1 MANANGLLALA
12 AGFGGGY
19 MAGKQRIQEK
29 ERQDKKDK
37 QEQDLHDAR
46 MEEINR
52 GRQERIAL
60 ADAVAPRTAQEGTV
74 VDGGSTR
81 EFYADPSKVTP
92 ELQQDRQIEADM
104 RAEQA
109 GQQAPSLA
117 QARPGYGV
125 NAGTRG
131 QISTDKPD
139 LASLNSRDSK
149 MQRVVDATMATDPA
163 KALTLE
169 SAAQRNNREEITFTQ
184 QQRDYARKLDKE
196 GVIEAV
202 RRFRAGDAKGAVEVL
217 NKGGDYKVV
226 GQPEVTRE
234 DRELPGIGTI
244 PTYTAKVKLQGP
256 DGNVVEKTY
265 NSHDVSMQLMPY
277 EKNLELL
284 RKGTDTENRGLLLDA
299 KAAALEAKGAA
310 QAANGGNINREERIR
325 YTSLFTDAGRR
336 LGEAQKALNTL
347 QRDQDFNYRI
357 KKNPVGPEAQQL
369 ETLRD
374 NIKGYQEERTMYQGL
389 LSGSQ
394 KPQGKGG
401 GGAPA
406 APNPAAGGGH
416 PAQPK
421 RITSAAERDAL
432 PKGTPYVAPNGTTYI
447 KQ

>member
-1 MANANGLLALA
+1 MANGNALLALA
-12 AGFGGGY
+12 AGLGGGY
-19 MAGKQRIQEK
+19 MAAQANDDNKK
-29 ERQDKKDK
+29 RQDKKDK

-46 MEEINR
+46 MEDINR

-74 VDGGSTR
+74 VDGGQTR
-81 EFYADPSKVTP
+81 EFYADPAKVTP
-92 ELQQDRQIEADM
+92 ELQQDRQIEAEM

-109 GQQAPSLA
+109 GTKPVSLA
-117 QARPGYGV
+117 DAKPGFGV
-125 NAGTRG
+125 SAGSKA
-131 QISTDKPD
+131 QISTDRPD
-139 LASLNSRDSK
+139 LASLNSREAK
-149 MQRVVDATMATDPA
+149 LQRVVDATMATDPA

-169 SAAQRNNREEITFTQ
+169 SAAQRNKREEITFTQ
-184 QQRDYARKLDKE
+184 QQRDYARKLDQE
-196 GVIEAV
+196 GVFEAV
-202 RRFRAGDAKGAVEVL
+202 RKFRTGDAKGVVEAF

-310 QAANGGNINREERIR
+310 QAANGGNLNREERIR

-336 LGEAQKALNTL
+336 LGEAQKALNLL
-347 QRDQDFNYRI
+347 QRDFMFTKKAQD
-357 KKNPVGPEAQQL
+357 PTSPQAQQL
-369 ETLRD
+369 RELQD
-374 NIKGYQEERTMYQGL
+374 SIKGYQEERTMYQGL

-394 KPQGKGG
+394 TGG
-401 GGAPA
+401 GKKPPKADA
-406 APNPAAGGGH
+406 APTPEEPQAMPTSKTALKKGAVYNTARGPA
-416 PAQPK
+416 
-421 RITSAAERDAL
+421 RW
-432 PKGTPYVAPNGTTYI
+432 NGTAFEA
-447 KQ
+447 Q

>member
-1 MANANGLLALA
+1 MANGNALLALA
-12 AGFGGGY
+12 AGLGGGY
-19 MAGKQRIQEK
+19 MAAQANDDNKK
-29 ERQDKKDK
+29 RQDKKDK

-52 GRQERIAL
+52 GKQERIAL
-60 ADAVAPRTAQEGTV
+60 ADAVAPRTAQQGTV
-74 VDGGSTR
+74 VDGGQTR
-81 EFYADPSKVTP
+81 EFYADPAKVTP
-92 ELQQDRQIEADM
+92 ELQQDRQIEAEM

-109 GQQAPSLA
+109 GTKPVSLA
-117 QARPGYGV
+117 DAKPGFGV

-131 QISTDKPD
+131 QISTDQPD
-139 LASLNSRDSK
+139 LASLNSREAK

-169 SAAQRNNREEITFTQ
+169 SAAQRNKREDITFTQ
-184 QQRDYARKLDKE
+184 QQKDYARKLDQE
-196 GVIEAV
+196 GVFEAV
-202 RRFRAGDAKGAVEVL
+202 RKFRTGDAKGVVDAF

-244 PTYTAKVKLQGP
+244 PTYTAKVQLQGP

-299 KAAALEAKGAA
+299 RAAAIEAKAAAQG
-310 QAANGGNINREERIR
+310 ANGGNINREERIR

-347 QRDQDFNYRI
+347 QRDQDFSYRI
-357 KKNPVGPEAQQL
+357 KKNPAGPEAQQL

-394 KPQGKGG
+394 TGDGKKPPKTD
-401 GGAPA
+401 A
-406 APNPAAGGGH
+406 APKPEEPQAMPTSKTALKKGAVYNTARGPA
-416 PAQPK
+416 
-421 RITSAAERDAL
+421 RW
-432 PKGTPYVAPNGTTYI
+432 NGTAFEA
-447 KQ
+447 Q

>member
-1 MANANGLLALA
+1 MANAQGLA
-12 AGFGGGY
+12 AFVTGFGTGI
-19 MAGKQRIQEK
+19 MASKQRK
-29 ERQDKKDK
+29 EDKDRQDKKDK

-46 MEEINR
+46 MEDINR

-74 VDGGSTR
+74 VDGGQTR

-92 ELQQDRQIEADM
+92 ELQQDRQIEAEM

-109 GQQAPSLA
+109 GTKPVSLA
-117 QARPGYGV
+117 DAKPGFGV

-139 LASLNSRDSK
+139 LANLNSRESK
-149 MQRVVDATMATDPA
+149 MQRVVDATMATDPT

-169 SAAQRNNREEITFTQ
+169 SAAQRNKREEITFTQ
-184 QQRDYARKLDKE
+184 QQRDYARKLDQE

-310 QAANGGNINREERIR
+310 QAANGGALNREERIR

-336 LGEAQKALNTL
+336 LGEAQKALNLL
-347 QRDQDFNYRI
+347 QRDFMFTKKAQD
-357 KKNPVGPEAQQL
+357 PASPQAQQL
-369 ETLRD
+369 RELQD
-374 NIKGYQEERTMYQGL
+374 SIKSYQEERTTYQGL

-394 KPQGKGG
+394 TGAGKKPPKTD
-401 GGAPA
+401 A
-406 APNPAAGGGH
+406 APKPEEPQAMPTSKTALKKGAVYNTARGPA
-416 PAQPK
+416 
-421 RITSAAERDAL
+421 RW
-432 PKGTPYVAPNGTTYI
+432 NGTAFEA
-447 KQ
+447 Q

>member
-1 MANANGLLALA
+1 MANGNALLALA
-12 AGFGGGY
+12 AGLGGGY
-19 MAGKQRIQEK
+19 MAAQANDDNKK
-29 ERQDKKDK
+29 RQDKKDK

-46 MEEINR
+46 MEDINR

-60 ADAVAPRTAQEGTV
+60 ADAVAPRTAREGTV
-74 VDGGSTR
+74 VDGGQTR

-92 ELQQDRQIEADM
+92 ELQQDRQIEAEM

-109 GQQAPSLA
+109 GTKPVSLA
-117 QARPGYGV
+117 DAKPGFGV
-125 NAGTRG
+125 SAGSKA
-131 QISTDKPD
+131 QISTDRPD
-139 LASLNSRDSK
+139 LASLNSREAK
-149 MQRVVDATMATDPA
+149 LQRVVDATMATDPA

-169 SAAQRNNREEITFTQ
+169 SAAQRNKREDITFTQ
-184 QQRDYARKLDKE
+184 QQRDYARKLDQE
-196 GVIEAV
+196 GVFEAV
-202 RRFRAGDAKGAVEVL
+202 RKFRTGDAKGVVEAF

-299 KAAALEAKGAA
+299 KAAALEAKAAA
-310 QAANGGNINREERIR
+310 QAAGGGNLNREERIR

-336 LGEAQKALNTL
+336 LSEAQKTLNTL
-347 QRDQDFNYRI
+347 MKGPGGILFMTQARQPGSEQAKQLQELQDSIR
-357 KKNPVGPEAQQL
+357 
-369 ETLRD
+369 
-374 NIKGYQEERTMYQGL
+374 GYQEERAMFQGL

-394 KPQGKGG
+394 TGG
-401 GGAPA
+401 GKKPPKTDA
-406 APNPAAGGGH
+406 APKPEEPKPATSSGQSV
-416 PAQPK
+416 QPK
-421 RITSAAERDAL
+421 RMTFDPAT
-432 PKGTPYVAPNGTTYI
+432 GTF
-447 KQ
+447 K